1 MRNALKQ
8 VVVAGVAMTL
18 AGCGAAKLD
27 PERIAANIQLQ
38 PSSMEL
44 QLGDDLTHVGIA
56 AGVQACN
63 RNDVDVE
70 VVDATWVAELAKS
83 TVGNGSV
90 RAPVTL
96 VAQKCQILRVDGQVD
111 LTRAGVAALAAIA
124 TGQPLSPVLLVDLTA
139 GVWGLHSHRKVRL
152 EGFDLGT
159 PRVMPDR

>member
-8 VVVAGVAMTL
+8 LVLAGVAMTFV
-18 AGCGAAKLD
+18 GCGAARLD

-38 PSSMEL
+38 PSSMQL
-44 QLGDDLTHVGIA
+44 QLGDDLAHVGIV

-70 VVDATWVAELAKS
+70 VVEATWVAELAKAA
-83 TVGNGSV
+83 VGNGTV
-90 RAPVTL
+90 RGPVTL
-96 VAQKCQILRVDGQVD
+96 VAQKCQILQVDGHVD

-159 PRVMPDR
+159 PRVVPEK